1 MQSLN
6 TLWRDGNTTL
16 GAWLSLRDPLLAEV
30 AATSGYDYV
39 CVDMQHGMSDL
50 GHVVAMLHAMARTPT
65 VPIVRV
71 PWNEQGIIGRVLDA
85 GALGVI
91 IPMVN
96 SVEEAERA
104 VAACRYTPAGTRS
117 FGPLGANV
125 RYGAGY
131 AASANELVACIPM
144 IETRQAV
151 ECLDDILSV
160 PGIDAVY
167 VGPADLSLTYGL
179 PPGARQPRRSLPQR
193 AGHGRGRVRAPRC
206 RARRPRQH
214 LAGPG
219 PPCRRLSHD
228 HRRVRRPA
236 GHGRPARRGGRG
248 PRRHHPLMS
257 ASAAIHRWAAA
268 RCSWGLVKPP
278 PAVMRRRWVA
288 PSSR

>member
-16 GAWLSLRDPLLAEV
+16 GAWLSLSDPLLAEV

-50 GHVVAMLHAMARTPT
+50 GQVVAMLHAMARTPT

-151 ECLDDILSV
+151 EAIDDILGV
-160 PGIDAVY
+160 EGIDAVY
-167 VGPADLSLTYGL
+167 IGPADLSITYGL
-179 PPGARQPRRSLPQR
+179 PPAMDNPGDPFDTALATVVAACQAR
-193 AGHGRGRVRAPRC
+193 GVI
-206 RARRPRQH
+206 
-214 LAGPG
+214 PG
-219 PPCRRLSHD
+219 IH
-228 HRRVRRPA
+228 
-236 GHGRPARRGGRG
+236 
-248 PRRHHPLMS
+248 
-257 ASAAIHRWAAA
+257 SAAALAAKRHQGGFRMITVGNDAAGAMAGLRKDAADA
-268 RCSWGLVKPP
+268 RS
-278 PAVMRRRWVA
+278 AIT
-288 PSSR
+288 

>member
-39 CVDMQHGMSDL
+39 CVDMQHGRSDL
-50 GHVVAMLHAMARTPT
+50 GQVVAMLHAMARTPT

-125 RYGAGY
+125 RYGTGY
-131 AASANELVACIPM
+131 AA
-144 IETRQAV
+144 
-151 ECLDDILSV
+151 
-160 PGIDAVY
+160 
-167 VGPADLSLTYGL
+167 
-179 PPGARQPRRSLPQR
+179 
-193 AGHGRGRVRAPRC
+193 
-206 RARRPRQH
+206 
-214 LAGPG
+214 
-219 PPCRRLSHD
+219 
-228 HRRVRRPA
+228 
-236 GHGRPARRGGRG
+236 
-248 PRRHHPLMS
+248 
-257 ASAAIHRWAAA
+257 
-268 RCSWGLVKPP
+268 
-278 PAVMRRRWVA
+278 
-288 PSSR
+288 

>member
-125 RYGAGY
+125 RYGTGY

-144 IETRQAV
+144 IETREAV

-179 PPGARQPRRSLPQR
+179 PPGPDNPGDPFHSALATVVAACQRHGVVPGVHANTSL
-193 AGHGRGRVRAPRC
+193 A
-206 RARRPRQH
+206 
-214 LAGPG
+214 
-219 PPCRRLSHD
+219 
-228 HRRVRRPA
+228 
-236 GHGRPARRGGRG
+236 PARHAAGFRMITVGFDALPAIAGLRAEAG
-248 PRRHHPLMS
+248 AAR
-257 ASAAIHRWAAA
+257 AAIT
-268 RCSWGLVKPP
+268 P
-278 PAVMRRRWVA
+278 
-288 PSSR
+288 

>member
-1 MQSLN
+1 
-6 TLWRDGNTTL
+6 
-16 GAWLSLRDPLLAEV
+16 
-30 AATSGYDYV
+30 
-39 CVDMQHGMSDL
+39 
-50 GHVVAMLHAMARTPT
+50 
-65 VPIVRV
+65 
-71 PWNEQGIIGRVLDA
+71 VLDA

-151 ECLDDILSV
+151 EALDDILAV

-179 PPGARQPRRSLPQR
+179 PPAADNPGDPFQGALATVVAACQR
-193 AGHGRGRVRAPRC
+193 HGVVPGVHANT
-206 RARRPRQH
+206 A
-214 LAGPG
+214 LA
-219 PPCRRLSHD
+219 
-228 HRRVRRPA
+228 
-236 GHGRPARRGGRG
+236 PARHATGFRMITVGFDALPAMAGLRAEAG
-248 PRRHHPLMS
+248 AAR
-257 ASAAIHRWAAA
+257 AAIT
-268 RCSWGLVKPP
+268 S
-278 PAVMRRRWVA
+278 
-288 PSSR
+288 

>member
-1 MQSLN
+1 
-6 TLWRDGNTTL
+6 
-16 GAWLSLRDPLLAEV
+16 
-30 AATSGYDYV
+30 
-39 CVDMQHGMSDL
+39 MSDF
-50 GHVVAMLHAMARTPT
+50 GQVVAMLHAMARTPT

-117 FGPLGANV
+117 FGPLGASV

-131 AASANELVACIPM
+131 AAAANELVACIPM

-151 ECLDDILSV
+151 EALDDILSV

-179 PPGARQPRRSLPQR
+179 PPAPDNPGDPFHSALATVVEASQRHGVVPGVHANTSL
-193 AGHGRGRVRAPRC
+193 A
-206 RARRPRQH
+206 
-214 LAGPG
+214 
-219 PPCRRLSHD
+219 
-228 HRRVRRPA
+228 
-236 GHGRPARRGGRG
+236 PARHAAGFRMITVGFDALPAMVGLRAEAG
-248 PRRHHPLMS
+248 VAR
-257 ASAAIHRWAAA
+257 AAITT
-268 RCSWGLVKPP
+268 
-278 PAVMRRRWVA
+278 
-288 PSSR
+288 